1 MIEKISGIIGIGLV
15 IGNKTIGI
23 LFGRNSDVI
32 SIIVLIVGVLLLLVA
47 IIKYEK
53 KRNIEIDEYKSYRE
67 DKIKLLEGIAK
78 QGTLE
83 SCISILENNIKEV
96 YLNNKDV
103 SSKLEK
109 VCENIITLRDIHNA
123 KASDFKI
130 LIKDE
135 ITSKIVDLR
144 SEVSQKLDAV
154 CESNEKY
161 GWIDSDRKALL
172 ELEKSQEEM
181 LCSSNKLLNKVIS
194 TNKIANDSREKA
206 MSEIQRNFES
216 FSYLPTK
223 IQDIVADTF
232 EEVEAKFDEYT
243 QNSQDTT
250 ERYFDNMEE
259 MAGKVNKK
267 TTDLI
272 RKIDDELL
280 ETRKMFENTSEAL
293 NVQIKELTKQTEL
306 FEKTM
311 DGIMCQLMKM
321 SEDDARMIRE
331 LINGN

>member
-53 KRNIEIDEYKSYRE
+53 KRNIEIDDYKSYRE

-144 SEVSQKLDAV
+144 SEVSQKLAAV

-172 ELEKSQEEM
+172 ELEK
-181 LCSSNKLLNKVIS
+181 
-194 TNKIANDSREKA
+194 
-206 MSEIQRNFES
+206 IQ
-216 FSYLPTK
+216 
-223 IQDIVADTF
+223 
-232 EEVEAKFDEYT
+232 
-243 QNSQDTT
+243 
-250 ERYFDNMEE
+250 
-259 MAGKVNKK
+259 
-267 TTDLI
+267 
-272 RKIDDELL
+272 
-280 ETRKMFENTSEAL
+280 
-293 NVQIKELTKQTEL
+293 
-306 FEKTM
+306 
-311 DGIMCQLMKM
+311 
-321 SEDDARMIRE
+321 
-331 LINGN
+331 

>member
-1 MIEKISGIIGIGLV
+1 M
-15 IGNKTIGI
+15 
-23 LFGRNSDVI
+23 
-32 SIIVLIVGVLLLLVA
+32 
-47 IIKYEK
+47 
-53 KRNIEIDEYKSYRE
+53 
-67 DKIKLLEGIAK
+67 
-78 QGTLE
+78 
-83 SCISILENNIKEV
+83 
-96 YLNNKDV
+96 
-103 SSKLEK
+103 
-109 VCENIITLRDIHNA
+109 RDIHNA

-181 LCSSNKLLNKVIS
+181 LCSSNKLLNEVIS